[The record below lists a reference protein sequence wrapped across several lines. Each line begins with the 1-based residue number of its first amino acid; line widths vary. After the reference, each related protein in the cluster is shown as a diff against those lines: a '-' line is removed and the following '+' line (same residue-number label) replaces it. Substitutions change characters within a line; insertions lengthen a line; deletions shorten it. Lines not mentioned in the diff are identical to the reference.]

1 MKQDNEQEQQV
12 TVNLGKIDI
21 DPSQLTAPPDVED
34 LPILA
39 TRNLVLFPETTIPIS
54 LGRENSVAT
63 ASIASEKSLPIG
75 VVCQLRSD
83 EEHPAVTTGLYKYGV
98 SK

>member
-21 DPSQLTAPPDVED
+21 DPSQLTTPPDIYD

-39 TRNLVLFPETTIPIS
+39 TRNLVLFPEITIPIS
-54 LGRENSVAT
+54 LGRENSVVTAT
-63 ASIASEKSLPIG
+63 IASEKLIPIG
-75 VVCQLRSD
+75 VV
-83 EEHPAVTTGLYKYGV
+83 
-98 SK
+98 